1 MNKENQ
7 GASEMNP
14 GNKKNSLKEV
24 VADHD
29 NTLYQLINDV
39 TKLKQDQ
46 TEIKTTQETILK
58 HLGLNQEV
66 KK

>member
-1 MNKENQ
+1 MKKENQ

-29 NTLYQLINDV
+29 NTLREHQKRLE
-39 TKLKQDQ
+39 KLEENQNKIENNQN
-46 TEIKTTQETILK
+46 KILK
-58 HLGLNQEV
+58 HLGLSQGV